1 MHGVSNRDTHLYP
14 PHLRLFGCC
23 LPDCLVYSNSFE
35 AMSMRGRSVYCL
47 ANTASGVTDEYQG
60 CERLPSKLIV
70 KTGPHSACISL
81 FSILL
86 VFSRWLFFCV
96 FGMFSRHIRIHYYFS
111 SFFFSEYWL
120 VGPLRCP
127 VVPLQLSF
135 HTWSNLQLYATAY
148 CWWHITQVAT

>member
-86 VFSRWLFFCV
+86 VFSRWLLFCV

-148 CWWHITQVAT
+148 C